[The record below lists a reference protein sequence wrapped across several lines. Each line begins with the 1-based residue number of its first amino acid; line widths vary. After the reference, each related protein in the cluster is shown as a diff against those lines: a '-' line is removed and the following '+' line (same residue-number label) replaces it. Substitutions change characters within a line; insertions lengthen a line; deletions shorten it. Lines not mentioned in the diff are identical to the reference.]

1 MNYASSSYIQ
11 NHPTY
16 KTSVQQMPT
25 VTWDNNVP
33 IGREDYELGI
43 IYSNEKLRSLD
54 IIERLGGS
62 IRLGSLKFFLDHVL
76 PPMKPGLDVDRVY
89 NSCIKRKILSK
100 KRGSKE
106 YTWKGVRKNSRGTK
120 AHKTRFVDIF
130 RTVTGMAWEDTS
142 ISTFSGVSS
151 TCFGILDN
159 NPEMGSGNNGNN
171 AQDNVIYLENTL
183 ESLSGCSE
191 EERLCNTSFSFHFKS
206 SSSKSDTYD
215 VRFNLCP
222 FTNANTLHL

>member
-1 MNYASSSYIQ
+1 MPNI
-11 NHPTY
+11 Y
-16 KTSVQQMPT
+16 K
-25 VTWDNNVP
+25 DNVP
-33 IGREDYELGI
+33 IKRADTVFQKIAYL
-43 IYSNEKLRSLD
+43 STKPRSLD
-54 IIERLGGS
+54 IIERIGGD
-62 IRLGSLKFFLDHVL
+62 IRSGSLEYFFNHVL
-76 PPMKPGLDVDRVY
+76 PPMKLGLDVDRVY
-89 NSCIKRKILSK
+89 NSCIKGKILSK

-106 YTWKGVRKNSRGTK
+106 YTWKGVRKNSEGTE

-151 TCFGILDN
+151 TCFDILDN

-191 EERLCNTSFSFHFKS
+191 EERLCNTSFSFHFKDS
-206 SSSKSDTYD
+206 NSNNDAYD
-215 VRFNLCP
+215 VRFILNFCNDTDILR
-222 FTNANTLHL
+222 L